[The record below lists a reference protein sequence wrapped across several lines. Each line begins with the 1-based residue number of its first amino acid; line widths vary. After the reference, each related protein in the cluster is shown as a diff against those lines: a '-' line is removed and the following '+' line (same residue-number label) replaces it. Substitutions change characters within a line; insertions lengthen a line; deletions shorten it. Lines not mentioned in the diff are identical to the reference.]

1 VKADPKLQNGF
12 NAVGF
17 SQGSQFL
24 RAYVERCNDP
34 PVYNL
39 ITMGGQHMGSQRFH
53 YILILKGVADVP
65 NCLTVNETICRL
77 VQDLLAFGAY
87 TGFVQDHVVN

>member
-1 VKADPKLQNGF
+1 MKNGF

-17 SQGSQFL
+17 SQGGQFM

-39 ITMGGQHMGSQRFH
+39 ITMGGQHQ
-53 YILILKGVADVP
+53 GVADIP
-65 NCLTVNETICRL
+65 SCTSVNTSICNFIEEIL
-77 VQDLLAFGAY
+77 DYGAY
-87 TGFVQDHVVN
+87 NSLAQGN